1 MKIRLIKLRRK
12 TSSIKARRALENN
25 GSHSRNPLAGGSG
38 PGGLDRTSQST
49 DTGVSG
55 IIYRQEAKAQ
65 ERRG

>member
-1 MKIRLIKLRRK
+1 MPREQWLPLKKPICRE
-12 TSSIKARRALENN
+12 AL
-25 GSHSRNPLAGGSG
+25 
-38 PGGLDRTSQST
+38 DQVVWK